1 MNLAANAQVA
11 TWKVGGD
18 PKTRKSKCIPR
29 PLHPV
34 LNCFHGSPLRVLPPS
49 RTQYKTMTHFSP
61 SRGLFCWISHNV
73 QHRLDMGMGQK
84 WLTPKTGWSKVL
96 NITNFMGPFIPSTP
110 LSTQISGQTQ
120 STVPWSP
127 QAKNILKNLCIYI
140 LYYIYIIMYIPNVRT
155 PVLFHRASQIPSGLQ
170 LAAPRGHGAKDV
182 QRGVGNQPR
191 IRASKMSW
199 CHRGA
204 VAKISSLDWMIYI
217 YMDHHIATKKNAE
230 KLRIYIYGLR

>member
-140 LYYIYIIMYIPNVRT
+140 YYTIYILLCI
-155 PVLFHRASQIPSGLQ
+155 SQTFVPQFYSIGH
-170 LAAPRGHGAKDV
+170 PRSPPAFNLPPPEDTE
-182 QRGVGNQPR
+182 R
-191 IRASKMSW
+191 KMSS
-199 CHRGA
+199 
-204 VAKISSLDWMIYI
+204 VAWGISPGSEPRRCRD
-217 YMDHHIATKKNAE
+217 ATGGLWRRF
-230 KLRIYIYGLR
+230 LR